1 MENGI
6 RILGSSMKYLK
17 DKIDTISNNISNTD
31 TEGYKKDTVIG
42 KAFNTVLSDTI
53 ANAAE
58 KGYNQSM
65 LRFRPGVYVDEIH
78 TRFSQGPLQ
87 ETSKPWDLA
96 IQGEGFFATES
107 DNGVLYKRSLSMTK
121 DAEGFLATD
130 RGNRVLGQTGPIYV
144 GDNEFTV
151 EENGA
156 LRINGLIVDR
166 LVIVDFENKGQL
178 SKAETGGFRNEGSPI
193 IEAAGDILQGYL
205 ESSNVDLS
213 EEMTNLIEI
222 SNKFTTHQRLVQ
234 MMDEISSISSNR
246 LGKV

>member
-1 MENGI
+1 
-6 RILGSSMKYLK
+6 
-17 DKIDTISNNISNTD
+17 
-31 TEGYKKDTVIG
+31 
-42 KAFNTVLSDTI
+42 
-53 ANAAE
+53 
-58 KGYNQSM
+58 
-65 LRFRPGVYVDEIH
+65 
-78 TRFSQGPLQ
+78 
-87 ETSKPWDLA
+87 
-96 IQGEGFFATES
+96 
-107 DNGVLYKRSLSMTK
+107 MTK

-222 SNKFTTHQRLVQ
+222 SNKFTTHQRLIQ